1 MHAAYNG
8 GITILGA
15 TILRISGLDNH
26 GEPVETRQMTYV
38 TDNSNKLFLSREA
51 CVALGIITDSFPS
64 VGTCSENMIAAD
76 SLKETQNCQY
86 PTRQLPPPLPTTLP
100 FAATDN
106 NRLKLHNFLLN
117 HYRSSTFNTCEHQA
131 LPLMRGPPM
140 RLMVEP
146 DAKPVAHHLPVPV
159 PIHWQEEVKA
169 GLDQDV
175 RLGVIEPVPIGE
187 PVTWC
192 HRMVICVKKNGKPR
206 RTVDFQPLSVHATRE
221 THHTPSPFHQARLVP
236 HGTKKSVLHTW
247 NGYYS
252 VPIHPDDRHITTF
265 LHLGAGIDM
274 RPPHKDT
281 LRQVTA
287 TPDDTMR
294 SLLTSKTRLNALMMF
309 CFGSIPS
316 RTAFFQVAQWLDIC
330 GRNGITLN
338 PEKVLFAQDTVDFTG
353 FEISPNSVRPC
364 AKYFNAIMDFPT
376 PQNITDVRSWIGLV
390 NQVSYAFSM
399 AEKMNPFR
407 QLLKHN
413 APFEWTTELENL
425 FQISK
430 N

>member
-1 MHAAYNG
+1 MKMHAAYNG

-51 CVALGIITDSFPS
+51 CVALGIIPDSFPS

-175 RLGVIEPVPIGE
+175 RFGVIEPVPIGE

-309 CFGSIPS
+309 CFGPIPS
-316 RTAFFQVAQWLDIC
+316 RTAFFRLHSGWIFADEMALPSTQKNFC
-330 GRNGITLN
+330 SHKTLLTLQAL
-338 PEKVLFAQDTVDFTG
+338 KFLQTVSD
-353 FEISPNSVRPC
+353 P
-364 AKYFNAIMDFPT
+364 
-376 PQNITDVRSWIGLV
+376 VRSTSMPSWTSQHLKTSLTYALGLD
-390 NQVSYAFSM
+390 
-399 AEKMNPFR
+399 
-407 QLLKHN
+407 
-413 APFEWTTELENL
+413 
-425 FQISK
+425 
-430 N
+430 